1 MVETVMTESE
11 FSSRIP
17 VEFRIESVCTLN
29 GELRT
34 VLAPRTVGRIL
45 SLLPI
50 DSRLHLWSQ
59 EAYFGIGA
67 RIGLEKAVTQ
77 CKCGDLAYWPQG
89 DAICL
94 FFRDMMPLSKVNP
107 IGRISTSA
115 LERVFERI
123 KTGVMIRFSRS

>member
-1 MVETVMTESE
+1 MTEGE
-11 FSSRIP
+11 FLSRIP
-17 VEFRIESVCTLN
+17 VEFSIENVCTLN

-50 DSRLHLWSQ
+50 GSRLHLWGQ
-59 EAYFGIGA
+59 EAYFGVGA

-94 FFRDMMPLSKVNP
+94 FFRDMTPLSKVNP
-107 IGRISTSA
+107 IGRISIGA
-115 LERVFERI
+115 PERVFEKI
-123 KTGVMIRFSRS
+123 ETGMMIRFSRS

>member
-1 MVETVMTESE
+1 MESE

-17 VEFRIESVCTLN
+17 VEFRIESVCTLS

-50 DSRLHLWSQ
+50 DSRLHLWNQ

-67 RIGLEKAVTQ
+67 RIGLEKAVAQ
-77 CKCGDLAYWPQG
+77 CKCADLAYWPQG
-89 DAICL
+89 DAVCL

-123 KTGVMIRFSRS
+123 KTGMMIRFSRS